1 MRTALTRGGAV
12 LLAASLLVGCSAAA
26 SPTDP
31 AAAPALA
38 SPSVKT
44 PRPAA
49 PSAAAPRAVSSPP
62 VRVQISRIGVDAPLI
77 DLGLA
82 ADGTMEVPEDFDEV
96 GWFTGG
102 GRPGGPGPVVIAGHV
117 DSPTGPAVFIRLRE
131 LAPGDT
137 VDVADSVGV
146 VHQYVVTAVAD
157 YPKAAFP
164 TSAVFGATAADEL
177 RLITCGGVFDASAGS
192 YEDNRVVYAVRA

>member
-1 MRTALTRGGAV
+1 MRAALTRGGAV
-12 LLAASLLVGCSAAA
+12 VLAASLLVGCSAAA
-26 SPTDP
+26 GTTDP
-31 AAAPALA
+31 AAAPSLA
-38 SPSVKT
+38 SPSMKT
-44 PRPAA
+44 PSPTA
-49 PSAAAPRAVSSPP
+49 PAAAPRAVSSPP
-62 VRVQISRIGVDAPLI
+62 VRVQIPRIGVDAPLI

-82 ADGTMEVPEDFDEV
+82 ADGTMEVPENFDEV

-137 VDVADSVGV
+137 VDVADSDGV
-146 VHQYVVTAVAD
+146 VHRYVVTAVAD

-192 YEDNRVVYAVRA
+192 YEDNRVVYAARA